1 MATITV
7 SLPSDGDTIDVA
19 DYNTPINTIVN
30 EINGSLN
37 ADNLAANAVTT
48 AKIADGN
55 VTNAKLST
63 TAGELGGAWK
73 DWTPTLTNLS
83 GGTLN
88 FAKYTQIG
96 KTILFRFKYTLAG
109 AGVAGT
115 PTVTVP
121 VNMAISSV
129 TDAIDG
135 VVKFVV
141 GGTTYTGNARPV
153 DATAISLLVH
163 KADVT
168 YLTQANLTTL
178 VPGTWAADDTI
189 YVAGTYEAA

>member
-63 TAGELGGAWK
+63 TAGEPGGAWTA
-73 DWTPTLTNLS
+73 WTPTISATTGS
-83 GGTLN
+83 FTTTSAAGRYI
-88 FAKYTQIG
+88 KIG
-96 KTILFRFKYTLAG
+96 KTVHFTIAVTITTVGTGSGARFTLPVIAQTAVGTVGYYRERAVTGLTGVITLASTTLAG
-109 AGVAGT
+109 FFEYDNT
-115 PTVTVP
+115 MT
-121 VNMAISSV
+121 I
-129 TDAIDG
+129 
-135 VVKFVV
+135 
-141 GGTTYTGNARPV
+141 
-153 DATAISLLVH
+153 
-163 KADVT
+163 
-168 YLTQANLTTL
+168 ANGW
-178 VPGTWAADDTI
+178 VFQGS
-189 YVAGTYEAA
+189 GTYEAE